1 MEAGLADR
9 LDLKGIIERFVVYLK
24 SFLFGIGGAVIAMVL
39 WITVAF
45 VLPLWL
51 PYLVARVRGTGGISS
66 GYIGSGSIL
75 IAALIGFIIAFA
87 WAWYR
92 QRA

>member
-1 MEAGLADR
+1 M
-9 LDLKGIIERFVVYLK
+9 VYLK
-24 SFLFGIGGAVIAMVL
+24 SCLFGIGGAVIGVVL

-45 VLPLWL
+45 ILPLYV

-66 GYIGSGSIL
+66 AYIGSGSIL

-87 WAWYR
+87 WTWYR
-92 QRA
+92 LRAQGP

>member
-1 MEAGLADR
+1 M
-9 LDLKGIIERFVVYLK
+9 VYLK
-24 SFLFGIGGAVIAMVL
+24 SFLFGIGGAVIGVVL

-45 VLPLWL
+45 ILPLYV

-92 QRA
+92 LRAQGP

>member
-1 MEAGLADR
+1 M
-9 LDLKGIIERFVVYLK
+9 VYLK
-24 SFLFGIGGAVIAMVL
+24 SFLFGIGGAVLEVVL

-45 VLPLWL
+45 ILPLSV
-51 PYLVARVRGTGGISS
+51 PYLIARVRGTGGISS

-75 IAALIGFIIAFA
+75 LAALMGFIIAFA

-92 QRA
+92 LRAGNS